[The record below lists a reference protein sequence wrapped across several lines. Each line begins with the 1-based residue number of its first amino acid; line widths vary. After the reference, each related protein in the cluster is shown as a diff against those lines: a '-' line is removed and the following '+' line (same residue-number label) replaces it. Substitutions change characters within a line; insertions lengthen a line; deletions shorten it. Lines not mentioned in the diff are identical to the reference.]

1 MNWDDKGYLISKNK
15 YNENSL
21 IAEIFTKQHG
31 KVSGIIFGATS
42 KKIKNYLEQYYQ
54 IGIAPYLCDY
64 GDLHTWIMLKS
75 KKNSLE
81 NNWTTYPA
89 LKFFKGNT
97 LIEVGYHKKIN
108 WDVHLMYR
116 F

>member
-1 MNWDDKGYLISKNK
+1 MGDKKTICWFWIKK
-15 YNENSL
+15 TEK
-21 IAEIFTKQHG
+21 EIQD
-31 KVSGIIFGATS
+31 
-42 KKIKNYLEQYYQ
+42 YLEQYYQ
-54 IGIAPYLCDY
+54 IGVAPYLGDY

-81 NNWTTYPA
+81 NNWATYPV

-97 LIEVGYHKKIN
+97 LLEIGYHKKTN